1 MGANNSISEVD
12 ENDEML
18 DDTIEE
24 ESEEIN
30 RFKRANIQEANYVF
44 HETENIQALPSLDEL
59 IRLSE
64 ETRLENG
71 LVTRKLR
78 EEQQEKKWII

>member
-1 MGANNSISEVD
+1 MGGNNSISEVE

-18 DDTIEE
+18 DDEKEE
-24 ESEEIN
+24 ENEEIN
-30 RFKRANIQEANYVF
+30 RFKHANIREAKYVF
-44 HETENIQALPSLDEL
+44 HETDNIQALPSLDEP

-78 EEQQEKKWII
+78 EEQQEKK